1 VSAMDGANESLPIR
15 QVLKTR
21 TLLRVFLCLQFYA
34 CNKSHDFIF
43 YSMYVLYSVFDLQK
57 ENTFESLILV

>member
-1 VSAMDGANESLPIR
+1 R
-15 QVLKTR
+15 QVLETR

-34 CNKSHDFIF
+34 CNKLPDFIF
-43 YSMYVLYSVFDLQK
+43 NSMYVLYSVFDLQT